1 VRLAPYDAP
10 NQNERVTFE
19 MAKPHY
25 DFTIT
30 RKQSQIL
37 LTPKTPRAEVWCSV
51 HLSMNPKLGEAFI
64 IAPEDFGKM
73 ASVILDAGLT
83 VERS

>member
-1 VRLAPYDAP
+1 
-10 NQNERVTFE
+10 

-37 LTPKTPRAEVWCSV
+37 LTPKTQRAEVWCKT
-51 HLSMNPKLGEAFI
+51 HLSKTPKLGEAFI
-64 IAPEDFGKM
+64 IAPQDFGEIG
-73 ASVILDAGLT
+73 AAILDEGLT
-83 VERS
+83 VERG